1 MFSKHYPSFRLRQ
14 SDVYECA
21 NDNKG
26 RQFRHIELPSKEEDK
41 SSPNPVDIREIAGLN
56 LIFPES
62 MTT

>member
-1 MFSKHYPSFRLRQ
+1 MRQ

-56 LIFPES
+56 LKFPES